1 MKNRASGILLHIT
14 SLPSKYGIG
23 DFGPEAYKFADF
35 LIRAKQSYWQVLPLS
50 MPILTQ
56 NSYSPYNGL
65 SAFAGNTSLISPEL
79 LYRQGLLT
87 RNDIRNRPAFPK
99 ARVNY
104 RLAASYKTKLF
115 STAFRHFK
123 TVSKKPDYELFYS
136 KNKSWLEDYATFI
149 ALRQHFRRRLW
160 CDWPAEFRDK
170 NTHALK
176 SIKTQLQ
183 DHIDREK
190 FLQYLF
196 FKQWFGLKRYCSR
209 LGISMI
215 GDISFY
221 VAYDSA
227 DLWTHPK
234 IFKLT
239 KAKKLRFV
247 SGVPPDF
254 FSRAGQLWGNPIY
267 NWRVLRDRSYSWWM
281 QRIKHNLTLFN
292 IIRIDHFRGFIAY
305 WQVPAG
311 CKMARNGKW
320 VKGPKEDFFKKLFKR
335 FPSSSFIVEDLG
347 YITADVR
354 AVIEKFQ
361 LCGMRV
367 LQFGFDGDSAENPHC
382 LDNHVENSVV
392 YTGTHDNNT
401 IRGWFEKEAKPEQK
415 KRLCDYLGQRVP
427 AGQVHWEFIR
437 LAMSSVGNLVIIPM
451 QDVLG
456 LGTQARMNQPAVP
469 TGNWSWRLGPRQT
482 TQTITRELAKLT
494 KNSGRA

>member
-1 MKNRASGILLHIT
+1 M
-14 SLPSKYGIG
+14 PSKYGIG
-23 DFGPEAYKFADF
+23 DFGPEAYKFADS
-35 LIRAKQSYWQVLPLS
+35 LIRAKQSCWQVLPLS

-56 NSYSPYNGL
+56 NSYSPYNAL

-79 LYRQGLLT
+79 LYSQGLLT

-99 ARVNY
+99 FRVNY
-104 RLAASYKTKLF
+104 RLAVSYKAKLL
-115 STAFRHFK
+115 STAFEYFK
-123 TVSKKPDYELFYS
+123 SVSKKLDYESFCS
-136 KNKSWLEDYATFI
+136 KNQNWLEDYATFV
-149 ALRQHFRRRLW
+149 ALRRHFQKRLW
-160 CDWPAEFRDK
+160 CDWPKDLRNK
-170 NTHALK
+170 SKKALK
-176 SIKTQLQ
+176 SVKTQLQ
-183 DHIDREK
+183 EDIYREK
-190 FLQYLF
+190 FFQYLF
-196 FKQWFGLKRYCSR
+196 LTQWFGLKHYCNR
-209 LGISMI
+209 LGISII
-215 GDISFY
+215 GDIPIY

-227 DLWTHPK
+227 DLWIHPE

-239 KAKKLRFV
+239 KTKKPHFI

-267 NWRVLRDRSYSWWM
+267 NWRVLRDRGYSWWM

-311 CKMARNGKW
+311 CKTARNGKW

-401 IRGWFEKEAKPEQK
+401 IRGWFEKEAKSEQK
-415 KRLCDYLGQRVP
+415 KKIYDYLGRRIP
-427 AGQVHWEFIR
+427 TGQVHWEFIR

-456 LGTQARMNQPAVP
+456 LGTQARMNRPAVP
-469 TGNWSWRLGPRQT
+469 TGNWSWRFGPRQT
-482 TQTITRELAKLT
+482 MQTITRELAKLT

>member
-1 MKNRASGILLHIT
+1 MKNRACGILLHIT

-23 DFGPEAYKFADF
+23 DFGPEAYKFVDF
-35 LIRAKQSYWQVLPLS
+35 LVRARQSYWQLLPLS

-79 LYRQGLLT
+79 LYRQGFLT
-87 RNDIRNRPAFPK
+87 RKDIRNRPAFPK

-115 STAFRHFK
+115 SAALKHFK
-123 TVSKKPDYELFYS
+123 TVSKKPDYESFYS

-149 ALRQHFRRRLW
+149 ALRRHFRRHLW
-160 CDWPAEFRDK
+160 CDWPTEFRDK

-176 SIKTQLQ
+176 SIKTQLYEV
-183 DHIDREK
+183 IEREK

-196 FKQWFGLKRYCSR
+196 FKQWFGLKRYCNR

-215 GDISFY
+215 GDIPFY

-227 DLWTHPK
+227 DLWTHPE

-239 KAKKLRFV
+239 GTKKPRFV
-247 SGVPPDF
+247 SGVPPDY
-254 FSRAGQLWGNPIY
+254 FSQAGQLWGNPIY
-267 NWRVLRDRSYSWWM
+267 NWQVLKDTGYSWWI
-281 QRIKHNLTLFN
+281 QRIKHNLTLFD

-311 CKMARNGKW
+311 CKTARNGKW
-320 VKGPKEDFFKKLFKR
+320 VKGPKENFFNKLFKR

-347 YITADVR
+347 YITDDVR

-401 IRGWFEKEAKPEQK
+401 IIGWFEKEAKSEQK
-415 KRLCDYLGQRVP
+415 KKLYDYLGRRIP
-427 AGQVHWEFIR
+427 TGQVHWELIR

-456 LGTQARMNQPAVP
+456 LGEQARMNRPAVP